1 MTSPKAID
9 GNNLPNQA
17 YNQAVSLKDD
27 LEKRTGYVH
36 IILDHPKGYAVQKTT
51 TKKGE
56 SIEA

>member
-1 MTSPKAID
+1 MAQAKAID
-9 GNNLPNQA
+9 GKNLPDHA

-36 IILDHPKGYAVQKTT
+36 IILDHEKGYAVQKTT
-51 TKKGE
+51 TRKGE